1 MERWREEINRHVQI
15 PERKEIWILHYRICT
30 ESWIAVTLGFC
41 EKNEIQSMKMFC
53 DEIQMQ
59 IIKSRLYPTMFEHAC
74 RPDKLGQLQAYSQ
87 QKLREFYPVGKRHQ
101 CEGRSNKSG
110 CWMRAWLG
118 IEKLW
123 LGHVYLHSLPSSPRP
138 SELPWEVERRRGDG
152 GKIREEKLWMKTGRP
167 GAVELCKAISTHSLA
182 LPYDPKLEKAY
193 IICFYQEYGVAL
205 ESKMHKGI
213 PHISS
218 GDAQQKRQIAWD
230 QLSHRPQRQ
239 ARSPRLGTYAEGSQ
253 SSKGRM
259 QGPCRVPRRNHMGL
273 PGINARLSSR
283 SRGPTITDESQRNLC
298 CYC

>member
-1 MERWREEINRHVQI
+1 MQSSC
-15 PERKEIWILHYRICT
+15 CT
-30 ESWIAVTLGFC
+30 EQWELIAPHDNGKSSISRCVCLIIFH
-41 EKNEIQSMKMFC
+41 SF
-53 DEIQMQ
+53 Q
-59 IIKSRLYPTMFEHAC
+59 IVPIKHN
-74 RPDKLGQLQAYSQ
+74 SQ
-87 QKLREFYPVGKRHQ
+87 GPNQP
-101 CEGRSNKSG
+101 
-110 CWMRAWLG
+110 
-118 IEKLW
+118 
-123 LGHVYLHSLPSSPRP
+123 PSP
-138 SELPWEVERRRGDG
+138 S
-152 GKIREEKLWMKTGRP
+152 
-167 GAVELCKAISTHSLA
+167 HSLA